1 MGCPIP
7 TYYQIAL
14 GGMTVFNFLKNIKGE
29 DNMDNKRLERR
40 QQLNGLGITGFLGL
54 TLDWM
59 GIGRDLVD

>member
-14 GGMTVFNFLKNIKGE
+14 GGMTVFNFLKNYIGE
-29 DNMDNKRLERR
+29 DTMDNNKLERR
-40 QQLNGLGITGFLGL
+40 QQFNGLGITGFLGL

-59 GIGRDLVD
+59 GKTGLC